1 MKALKHKLM
10 VKFDKQI
17 VPITVEQ
24 TFINETVKETKS
36 YVVNKDEGPRLEL
49 LKKHAV

>member
-17 VPITVEQ
+17 VPITVDQ
-24 TFINETVKETKS
+24 TFINENGKRNEVLRGKQ
-36 YVVNKDEGPRLEL
+36 R
-49 LKKHAV
+49 